1 MGPDKQSRRRA
12 IRVLSAAT
20 VGLIWGCH
28 RTPDEQQIRT
38 QLDRLQ
44 AAVEK
49 RSAGDFVAL
58 VTHDFAGSGGI
69 DRETL
74 RRTLAGLLLGSD
86 GVHVTW
92 LGPATVEIQAG
103 ERATV
108 TADVLATGGRW
119 LPASGERFRIVSGW
133 RRADGEWR
141 CYSARWND
149 DAK

>member
-1 MGPDKQSRRRA
+1 MGPDKQSRRAA
-12 IRVLSAAT
+12 IRVLFAAT
-20 VGLIWGCH
+20 VGLISGCR
-28 RTPDEQQIRT
+28 RTPDEQQIRA

-58 VTHDFAGSGGI
+58 VTHDFAGSGGV

-86 GVHVTW
+86 GAHVTW
-92 LGPATVEIQAG
+92 LGPASVELNGG

-108 TADVLATGGRW
+108 TVDVLAIGGRW
-119 LPASGERFRIVSGW
+119 LPENGQRFHIVSGW
-133 RRADGEWR
+133 RREDGEWR

-149 DAK
+149 DAN